1 MKYSY
6 LYSGLQAAFVFS
18 GLAVLP
24 TGVPTSVDE
33 DVHKA
38 LSKNKFAKHLIDS
51 GDLTVTEIAEDVVT
65 KAAGKGSTGGRGKGG
80 KQDGAATDAAKA
92 AKAAEDSAL
101 ATVQA
106 ELTELGITFADDLT
120 LEQLQAKLAQA
131 KE

>member
-51 GDLTVTEIAEDVVT
+51 GDLTVTEITGDAVV
-65 KAAGKGSTGGRGKGG
+65 KATGKGAGKTSGKG
-80 KQDGAATDAAKA
+80 KTEGAASDAAKA
-92 AKAAEDSAL
+92 AGEAEL

-106 ELTELGITFADDLT
+106 ELTELGITFADDET
-120 LEQLQAKLAQA
+120 LEQLQAKLTQA

>member
-24 TGVPTSVDE
+24 NGVPTTVDE
-33 DVHKA
+33 DIHKA

-51 GDLTVTEIAEDVVT
+51 GDLTVTEIAEDALV
-65 KAAGKGSTGGRGKGG
+65 KATGKGAGKTSGKG
-80 KQDGAATDAAKA
+80 KTEGAASDAAKA
-92 AKAAEDSAL
+92 AGEAEL

-106 ELTELGITFADDLT
+106 ELTELGITFADDET
-120 LEQLQAKLAQA
+120 LEQLQAKLTQA

>member
-33 DVHKA
+33 DIHKA

-51 GDLTVTEIAEDVVT
+51 GDLTVTEIAEDALV
-65 KAAGKGSTGGRGKGG
+65 KATGKGAGKTSGKG
-80 KQDGAATDAAKA
+80 KTEGAASDAAKA
-92 AKAAEDSAL
+92 AGEAEL
-101 ATVQA
+101 AIVQA
-106 ELTELGITFADDLT
+106 ELTELGITFADDET
-120 LEQLQAKLAQA
+120 LEQLQAKLTQA

>member
-51 GDLTVTEIAEDVVT
+51 GDLTVTEIAEDAVVKT
-65 KAAGKGSTGGRGKGG
+65 SGKGAGKTSGKGKTEG
-80 KQDGAATDAAKA
+80 VASDAAKA
-92 AKAAEDSAL
+92 AGEAEL

-106 ELTELGITFADDLT
+106 ELTELGITFADDET
-120 LEQLQAKLAQA
+120 LEQLQAKLTQA

>member
-92 AKAAEDSAL
+92 AEDSAL

-120 LEQLQAKLAQA
+120 LEQLQEKLAQA

>member
-51 GDLTVTEIAEDVVT
+51 GDLTVTEIAEDALV
-65 KAAGKGSTGGRGKGG
+65 KATGKGAGKTSGKG
-80 KQDGAATDAAKA
+80 KTEGAASDAAKA
-92 AKAAEDSAL
+92 AGEAEL

-106 ELTELGITFADDLT
+106 ELTELGITFADDET
-120 LEQLQAKLAQA
+120 LEQLQAKLTQA

>member
-24 TGVPTSVDE
+24 NGVPTTVDE
-33 DVHKA
+33 DIHKA
-38 LSKNKFAKHLIDS
+38 LSKNKFAKHLTDS
-51 GDLTVTEIAEDVVT
+51 GDLTVTEIAEEGAT
-65 KAAGKGSTGGRGKGG
+65 KATGKGVGKSSGKG
-80 KQDGAATDAAKA
+80 KSEGASTDAAKA
-92 AKAAEDSAL
+92 AGEAAL

-106 ELTELGITFADDLT
+106 ELTELGITFSEDET

>member
-51 GDLTVTEIAEDVVT
+51 GDLTVTEIAEDALV
-65 KAAGKGSTGGRGKGG
+65 KATGKGAGKTSGKG
-80 KQDGAATDAAKA
+80 KTEGAAADAAKA
-92 AKAAEDSAL
+92 AGEAEL

-106 ELTELGITFADDLT
+106 ELTELGITFADDET
-120 LEQLQAKLAQA
+120 LDQLQAKLTQA

>member
-51 GDLTVTEIAEDVVT
+51 GDLTVTEIAEDAVV
-65 KAAGKGSTGGRGKGG
+65 KATGKGAGKTSGKGKTEG
-80 KQDGAATDAAKA
+80 VASDAAKA
-92 AKAAEDSAL
+92 AGEAEL

-106 ELTELGITFADDLT
+106 ELTELGITFANDET
-120 LEQLQAKLAQA
+120 LEQLQAKLTQA

>member
-6 LYSGLQAAFVFS
+6 VYSGLQAAFVFS

-65 KAAGKGSTGGRGKGG
+65 KAAGKGSTGGRGKNG
-80 KQDGAATDAAKA
+80 KQEGAATDAAKA
-92 AKAAEDSAL
+92 AGEAAL

-106 ELTELGITFADDLT
+106 ELTELGITFSDDET
-120 LEQLQAKLAQA
+120 LEQLQAKLSQA

>member
-51 GDLTVTEIAEDVVT
+51 GDLTVTEIAEDALV
-65 KAAGKGSTGGRGKGG
+65 KATGKGAGKATGKG
-80 KQDGAATDAAKA
+80 KTEGAASDAAKA
-92 AKAAEDSAL
+92 AGEAEL

-106 ELTELGITFADDLT
+106 ELTELGITFADDET
-120 LEQLQAKLAQA
+120 LEQLQAKLTQA

>member
-38 LSKNKFAKHLIDS
+38 LSKIKFAKHLIDS
-51 GDLTVTEIAEDVVT
+51 GDLTVTEIAEDALV
-65 KAAGKGSTGGRGKGG
+65 KATGKGAGKTSGKG
-80 KQDGAATDAAKA
+80 KTEGAASDAAKA
-92 AKAAEDSAL
+92 AGEAEL

-106 ELTELGITFADDLT
+106 ELTELGITFADDET
-120 LEQLQAKLAQA
+120 LEQLQAKLTQA

>member
-51 GDLTVTEIAEDVVT
+51 GDLTVTEIADDGVT
-65 KAAGKGSTGGRGKGG
+65 KSASKGSTGGRGKSG
-80 KQDGAATDAAKA
+80 KQDGAATDA

-106 ELTELGITFADDLT
+106 ELTELGITFADDET
-120 LEQLQAKLAQA
+120 LEQLQAKLTQA

>member
-24 TGVPTSVDE
+24 NGVPTTVDE
-33 DVHKA
+33 DIHKA
-38 LSKNKFAKHLIDS
+38 LSKNKFAKHLTES
-51 GDLTVTEIAEDVVT
+51 GDLTVTEIAEDGAT
-65 KAAGKGSTGGRGKGG
+65 KATGKGSTGGRGKNG
-80 KQDGAATDAAKA
+80 KQEGAATDAARA
-92 AKAAEDSAL
+92 AGEAAL

-106 ELTELGITFADDLT
+106 ELTELGITFSEDET

>member
-33 DVHKA
+33 DVHKT

-92 AKAAEDSAL
+92 AEDSPL

-106 ELTELGITFADDLT
+106 ELTELGITFADDET